1 VARARLAHAS
11 RRMRELAAVAFALI
25 AFGLLA
31 WWLNQQMAT
40 T

>member
-1 VARARLAHAS
+1 MNAS
-11 RRMRELAAVAFALI
+11 RRMRVMAAVAFAVI

-40 T
+40 TY